1 MGIDKAEYEGTFTDV
16 NTSDWS
22 ANFIAAAYGA
32 GLINGADGKFR
43 PNDTITREEIC
54 KIISSAIKAKA
65 EVKDLDFA
73 DANSISEWAKESVQ
87 IAYSLG
93 IVNGMGDGSFAP
105 KHNALREQAF
115 VMLARFVENLK

>member
-1 MGIDKAEYEGTFTDV
+1 M
-16 NTSDWS
+16 

-32 GLINGADGKFR
+32 GLINGADGKIR

-54 KIISSAIKAKA
+54 KIISSAIKEKA

-93 IVNGMGDGSFAP
+93 IINGMGDGNFAP
-105 KHNALREQAF
+105 KENALREQAF